1 MDGMNNYT
9 ELKKLCTTF
18 DKGFLAI
25 QDYMDEWGES
35 NKPVKKVMDAI
46 LTSGGNK
53 QKFITEVEMTK
64 AYLYL
69 LSEFF
74 QDAEALKKVHAQ
86 HEAELDA
93 VGKQVLSY
101 WEEHP
106 GFWLYFSL
114 KEELSSDFWTIVD
127 HMTGEEHLLYSPG
140 VGSLQDMAGEE
151 PLHFV
156 CLMLPN
162 GGCLQTIGQI
172 KYNHLPVADF
182 KFYCSLFKPE
192 EGLKAILSKHYL
204 AFWQLD
210 IVANRTG
217 VKRNG
222 YEMGYTWQ
230 PFSLAEFDTAKLGG
244 KWNTW
249 KHDAKEKY
257 FIKGPDPS
265 MDKLPSRKLLETE
278 TVAMGGSIVRD
289 PKTGEMGLA
298 TNSEVAYPFYAAI
311 LNRAYPELK
320 LPSEPSVFVTVPL
333 RELAVKTELPFPWK
347 KFRAILEYKEEPK
360 KGKHDFNAEDMIKQ
374 YHDIVA
380 IYKKAQLSGKTLD
393 IDAISKV
400 TKLDRRTAE
409 RLFRGYDEFA
419 TGKPFD
425 DPSEYDEDYEQ
436 RAEESVF
443 KLAAKDK
450 AFQLKGWK
458 KPEDCDGGYLYDGLH
473 LSELF
478 DIKDEEEAYRQ
489 LVQLTNEAYAEEL
502 DRDGVC
508 ASIEALFDQSFD
520 EELVYP
526 LLNTFFWLLY
536 HKGKEWLPVRSYAI
550 ELLKWIPGII
560 LQEYVEYEDFIQ
572 DFSRFTKR
580 LLCTRGICSL
590 AKRPTSE
597 EVKMGTY
604 TIKGTGAFY
613 SLLKVREE

>member
-1 MDGMNNYT
+1 MVCMNNYT
-9 ELKKLCTTF
+9 ELKKLCATF

-25 QDYMDEWGES
+25 QDYMDEWGRT

-74 QDAEALKKVHAQ
+74 QDVEALKKVHAQ

-114 KEELSSDFWTIVD
+114 KEELSADFWTIVD

-140 VGSLQDMAGEE
+140 VGSLQDMAGDE

-156 CLMLPN
+156 CLMQPN

-182 KFYCSLFKPE
+182 TFYCSLFKPE
-192 EGLKAILSKHYL
+192 EGLKAILSKHFL
-204 AFWQLD
+204 SFWQLD
-210 IVANRTG
+210 IVANRTS
-217 VKRNG
+217 VSRNG

-230 PFSLAEFDTAKLGG
+230 PFSLAQFDTTKLGG

-265 MDKLPSRKLLETE
+265 MDKLPSKKLLETDPI
-278 TVAMGGSIVRD
+278 VMGASIVRN

-298 TNSEVAYPFYAAI
+298 TNSEIAYPFYAAI

-320 LPSEPSVFVTVPL
+320 LPAKPSVFVTVPL

-425 DPSEYDEDYEQ
+425 DPSEYDEDYEES
-436 RAEESVF
+436 AEDSVF
-443 KLAAKDK
+443 KLASKDK

-590 AKRPTSE
+590 PKRPTPE
-597 EVKMGTY
+597 EVKKGTY

-613 SLLKVREE
+613 SLLKVRG